1 MIEVIVPS
9 ITSNE
14 DTVCLIEILVDKNE
28 VCKSGDIICILESTK
43 TIFELMAEHKGH
55 VWFVLSAGNN
65 VKTDQVIA
73 FISDE
78 AIDEAKIN
86 AMSYEEKTKEI
97 EPIVT
102 KKAQTILDK
111 HKIDPYDIKKDGVIK
126 ASDVQKHLKKDNKL
140 KQDNDIYD
148 DFKKIMK
155 SYAVGSAD
163 LKDLVHLKQTLS
175 LAQKIY
181 DDKWDK
187 KVPAIDAL
195 FDRWSAGEIYG
206 FGEKTN
212 ISHLSYVTGD
222 VTVGDQTFIGP
233 FTIID
238 GSGGLEIGSYCSI
251 AAGVHIYSHDTIARA
266 LSGYKVDVKRASTI
280 IGNCCFIGPNSV
292 ITKGINIGDHC
303 FVGANSVV
311 TFDLD
316 SNTAVSGNPAQ
327 IIGKV
332 IIEKDGSVLIRIE
345 NNDN

>member
-1 MIEVIVPS
+1 MIEVKVPS

-14 DTVCLIEILVDKNE
+14 DTVCLTEILINKNE
-28 VCKSGDIICILESTK
+28 VCKSGDPICILESTK
-43 TIFELMAEHKGH
+43 TTFELMAENNGH

-73 FISDE
+73 FISDRP
-78 AIDEAKIN
+78 IDEAKIN
-86 AMSYEEKTKEI
+86 NMSFEEKTKEI
-97 EPIVT
+97 GPIVT
-102 KKAQTILDK
+102 KRAQTIMDK
-111 HKIDPYDIKKDGVIK
+111 HKIDPDDVKQVGVIK
-126 ASDVQKHLKKDNKL
+126 ASDVQKHLEKDHKL
-140 KQDNDIYD
+140 KQDNGIYD
-148 DFKKIMK
+148 DFEKIMK
-155 SYAVGSAD
+155 SYKIGSAG
-163 LKDLVHLKQTLS
+163 LKDLIHLKQTLS

-181 DDKWDK
+181 DDKWDR
-187 KVPAIDAL
+187 KVPAVDAL
-195 FDRWSAGEIYG
+195 FDRWSAGENFG
-206 FGEKTN
+206 FGKKSN
-212 ISHLSYVTGD
+212 ISHLSYVIGD

-266 LSGYKVDVKRASTI
+266 LSGNKEDVKRASTK
-280 IGNCCFIGPNSV
+280 IGDSCFIGPNSV

-316 SNTAVSGNPAQ
+316 SKTAVSGNPAQ

-332 IIEKDGSVLIRIE
+332 IIKKDGSVVIRKE
-345 NNDN
+345 SNDN